1 MASPAR
7 PIPPAALIQVMIQAA
22 LEMPRIIIK
31 IDGAQI
37 RPGLPILPRRLA
49 GRPPSGQ
56 LAIPLAAQLAV
67 GSTEL

>member
-1 MASPAR
+1 
-7 PIPPAALIQVMIQAA
+7 MIQAA